1 MIPLVAAVSIRNQRS
16 RGFRLWIPLALVWLL
31 LLPVALLLLPV
42 VFVACWVGRTD
53 PLQALSALWQI
64 LSALKGSD
72 IEFDDQRA
80 SVLIHVF

>member
-1 MIPLVAAVSIRNQRS
+1 MIPLVASVSVRNKRS

-42 VFVACWVGRTD
+42 VFVACWVGEID
-53 PLQALSALWQI
+53 PFRALSVFWQI
-64 LSALKGSD
+64 LSSLKGSD
-72 IEFDDQRA
+72 VEVDNDGS

>member
-1 MIPLVAAVSIRNQRS
+1 MIPLVASVSIRNKQS

-42 VFVACWVGRTD
+42 VFVACWVGRID
-53 PLQALSALWQI
+53 PFQALPVLWQI
-64 LSALKGSD
+64 LSALKGSN
-72 IEFDDQRA
+72 IEFVDERS

>member
-1 MIPLVAAVSIRNQRS
+1 MIPLVASVSIRNKRS

-42 VFVACWVGRTD
+42 VFVACWAGRID
-53 PLQALSALWQI
+53 PFEALSALWQI
-64 LSALKGSD
+64 LSALKGSNV
-72 IEFDDQRA
+72 EFEDEDS

>member
-1 MIPLVAAVSIRNQRS
+1 MIPLVASVSIRNKKS

-42 VFVACWVGRTD
+42 VFVACWVGQID
-53 PLQALSALWQI
+53 PFQTLSAVWQI
-64 LSALKGSD
+64 LSVLKGSD
-72 IEFDDQRA
+72 VEFDDQRA